1 MENVFLR
8 CHPRTKIGVE
18 VIWNPVPTSSLSGDC
33 YTDGWLSSVLDRLEL
48 LGYGAIPCGRW
59 VLARHLLFS
68 QRWGWIV
75 KGLWFNQHDLIRQD
89 AFNSW
94 NISISLPLCISK
106 YYQASGFMGWLLNI
120 YFVPIVSWKEVCHHT
135 RLQVIDLHGS
145 LSFLCVGAL
154 GFQIGAGCIWPNTLL
169 PTLHPRWFGQMVF
182 QYKEKIS
189 NGMRDAWGHSQTC
202 SHWPQVLSII
212 STLKAGCSLLL
223 ILPPSSGPIF
233 PQGWRRGGFTQ
244 CASNCAK
251 SIYY

>member
-1 MENVFLR
+1 MTVKCSGQVRVAGIWSNFLR
-8 CHPRTKIGVE
+8 EMGPCQSPSLQSQVGV
-18 VIWNPVPTSSLSGDC
+18 DC
-33 YTDGWLSSVLDRLEL
+33 E
-48 LGYGAIPCGRW
+48 GA
-59 VLARHLLFS
+59 V
-68 QRWGWIV
+68 
-75 KGLWFNQHDLIRQD
+75 FNQHDLIRQD

-94 NISISLPLCISK
+94 YISILLPLCISK

-169 PTLHPRWFGQMVF
+169 PALHPCWFGQMVF

-189 NGMRDAWGHSQTC
+189 NGMRDAWGHGQTC

-212 STLKAGCSLLL
+212 STLKATSHC
-223 ILPPSSGPIF
+223 F
-233 PQGWRRGGFTQ
+233 
-244 CASNCAK
+244 
-251 SIYY
+251 